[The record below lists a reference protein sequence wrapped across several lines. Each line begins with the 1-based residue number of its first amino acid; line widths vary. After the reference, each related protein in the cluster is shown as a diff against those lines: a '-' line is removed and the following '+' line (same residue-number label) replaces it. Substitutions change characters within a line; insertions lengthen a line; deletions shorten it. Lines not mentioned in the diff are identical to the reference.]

1 MRELVKA
8 MATLISQKP
17 QDVLL
22 VSPFC
27 CLHDA
32 CFKFINCFQ
41 NSDPFFPEII
51 NKNRSLLMN
60 VLLTYFPNINLKP
73 AYKKIIVRGIC
84 N

>member
-1 MRELVKA
+1 MREWVKA

-17 QDVLL
+17 QYVLL

-41 NSDPFFPEII
+41 NSDHFFPELI
-51 NKNRSLLMN
+51 NKTEVFR
-60 VLLTYFPNINLKP
+60 
-73 AYKKIIVRGIC
+73 
-84 N
+84 